1 MGQINVEI
9 NGRSHAVACDDGQE
23 DHLMELAEYVA
34 KQAGDLAGSLGQVPD
49 SRLLLMT
56 ALVISD
62 ELGDA
67 LARMDDLEKELEVLK
82 SAKRPLMTGQP
93 ADGSAPEGATAQD
106 AARLAEIL
114 DRATTRVQDIA
125 ARVANG

>member
-9 NGRSHAVACDDGQE
+9 NGRSHAVACDDGEE

-34 KQAGDLAGSLGQVPD
+34 KQAEDLTGSLGQVAD

-62 ELGDA
+62 ELGDS
-67 LARMDDLEKELEVLK
+67 LARIDDLEKDLEVLK

-93 ADGSAPEGATAQD
+93 ADGSTPEGAGAGDTAH
-106 AARLAEIL
+106 LAEII
-114 DRATTRVQDIA
+114 DRATSRVQDIA